1 MCWGVDGISGRGKT
15 GKADW
20 GFVMRLVSSGDWSLG
35 SCFMSLL
42 ISPHDVENSMR
53 VDFLLTVQKPV
64 EVFQGK

>member
-1 MCWGVDGISGRGKT
+1 MVRGKN

-20 GFVMRLVSSGDWSLG
+20 GFVMRLVSSGDWSLYF
-35 SCFMSLL
+35 CFMSVL